1 MKPILFNTEMV
12 KAILAGRKTATRRVI
27 KPQPAEA
34 IAMLSDGSCWSGSE
48 RVSRPPFA
56 KGDLLYVRETWQ
68 FIPCI
73 DCCAHVHGGCIEVP
87 VTYEDRD
94 SVGEGCFVYRA
105 DYPEPER
112 VRWHPSIHM
121 PKQAARLVL
130 RVKSVRAER
139 LQDITE
145 DEAKSEGAERA
156 YPYTDHETGRTVYV
170 VDNHAT
176 YRGGFSCAWDRTI
189 PKNPNKFKR
198 FPYCWEDN
206 PWVWVIE
213 FEREGSEEMNGER
226 RADEG

>member
-1 MKPILFNTEMV
+1 MLEMKPILFNTEMV
-12 KAILAGRKTATRRVI
+12 KAILDGKKTVTRRVI
-27 KPQPAEA
+27 EPQPTGA
-34 IAMLSDGSCWSGSE
+34 IAHLSVGSCWPGYFGCEESE
-48 RVSRPPFA
+48 RVLKPPFME
-56 KGDLLYVRETWQ
+56 GDLLYVRETWQ

-73 DCCAHVHGGCIEVP
+73 DCRAHVHGGCIEVP

-121 PKQAARLVL
+121 PKKAARLVL
-130 RVKSVRAER
+130 RVKAVRAER

-145 DEAKSEGAERA
+145 AEAKSEGAERA
-156 YPYTDHETGRTVYV
+156 YPYADHETGRTVYV
-170 VDNHAT
+170 ADNNAT
-176 YRGGFSCAWDRTI
+176 YRGGFACAWDRTI

-198 FPYCWEDN
+198 FPYYWEDN

-213 FEREGSEEMNGER
+213 FEREGRVE
-226 RADEG
+226 

>member
-48 RVSRPPFA
+48 RVSRPPFV

-121 PKQAARLVL
+121 PKKAARLVL

-145 DEAKSEGAERA
+145 AEAKSEGAERA

-189 PKNPNKFKR
+189 SKNPNKFKR
-198 FPYCWEDN
+198 FPYYWEDN

-213 FEREGSEEMNGER
+213 FERVEM
-226 RADEG
+226 